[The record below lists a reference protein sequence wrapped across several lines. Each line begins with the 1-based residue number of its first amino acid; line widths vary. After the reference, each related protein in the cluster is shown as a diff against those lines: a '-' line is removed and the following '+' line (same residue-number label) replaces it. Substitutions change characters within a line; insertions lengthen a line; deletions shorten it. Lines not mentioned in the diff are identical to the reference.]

1 VGGLP
6 LLSEF
11 LAKVVENLEKLRNLD
26 SDIEYSG
33 LLFVVISSELNMLYN
48 LFFSPLF
55 KVYIRKPNLTFR
67 LAYLESFSS

>member
-1 VGGLP
+1 MGGLP

-11 LAKVVENLEKLRNLD
+11 LAKVEEILEKLRNLD

-48 LFFSPLF
+48 LFFLHF
-55 KVYIRKPNLTFR
+55 LKYILETPNLTLR
-67 LAYLESFSS
+67 VLVRHLSK